1 MPMQKT
7 FAETT
12 TMTDKEVPKL
22 KFRLVDP
29 ETKTEWTS
37 GKSWQTLNEEI
48 ERLQAQQN
56 SMTDKIIIL
65 QEKVGALELPVKV
78 EKVLSLLKAE
88 NKTRSLRWIQS
99 RVSIGYWDFKNNL
112 IDTGKVA
119 VSKNGTATMYS
130 LVKVSSEEEK
140 LRVAGGKE
148 V

>member
-1 MPMQKT
+1 
-7 FAETT
+7 
-12 TMTDKEVPKL
+12 
-22 KFRLVDP
+22 
-29 ETKTEWTS
+29 
-37 GKSWQTLNEEI
+37 
-48 ERLQAQQN
+48 LQAQQN